1 MKMRL
6 LYAVPVFLLL
16 FLGSC
21 TSDSLEE
28 TPVLEAEN
36 VITIEQDLLDIVNEH
51 RLTLNTNALEFS
63 NIAYKY
69 ANIHTDYMI
78 AKGSISHDNFSSR
91 ATNINSEVEVEMVAE
106 NVAKDY
112 QSAIDAF
119 QGWYTSSSHKKTME
133 GDFTH
138 TGISVKKD
146 EQGNF
151 YFTQL
156 FYKQ

>member
-1 MKMRL
+1 
-6 LYAVPVFLLL
+6 LL

>member
-16 FLGSC
+16 FLNSC
-21 TSDSLEE
+21 TSDSIDD

-36 VITIEQDLLDIVNEH
+36 VLTIEQDLLDIVNEH
-51 RLTLNTNALEFS
+51 RLSLKTNTLVFS
-63 NIAYKY
+63 DVAYKY
-69 ANIHTDYMI
+69 ANLHTDYMI
-78 AKGSISHDNFSSR
+78 SKGSISHDNFSSR
-91 ATNINSEVEVEMVAE
+91 ASNIDSEISVEMVAE

-112 QSAIDAF
+112 QSALEAF
-119 QGWYTSSSHKKTME
+119 EGWYISSSHKKTME

-146 EQGNF
+146 DLGNY

>member
-1 MKMRL
+1 MRL

-16 FLGSC
+16 FLDSC
-21 TSDSLEE
+21 TSDSIEE
-28 TPVLEAEN
+28 TSILEAEN
-36 VITIEQDLLDIVNEH
+36 VVTIEQDLLDIVNEH
-51 RLTLNTNALEFS
+51 RLTLNANTLKFS
-63 NIAYKY
+63 DIAYKY
-69 ANIHTDYMI
+69 ANIHTNYMI

-91 ATNINSEVEVEMVAE
+91 ATDINSEVEVEMVAE

-112 QSAIDAF
+112 LSAIDAF
-119 QGWYTSSSHKKTME
+119 QGWYNSSSHKKTME

-146 EQGNF
+146 EQGNY

>member
-6 LYAVPVFLLL
+6 HYAVAVLFVV

-21 TSDSLEE
+21 TSDPIEDTL
-28 TPVLEAEN
+28 VVEAKN
-36 VITIEQDLLDIVNEH
+36 AITIEQDLLEIVNAH
-51 RLTLNTNALEFS
+51 RLTLKANPLEFS
-63 NIAYKY
+63 DVAYKY

-91 ATNINSEVEVEMVAE
+91 ASNINSEVTVDIVAE

-112 QSAIDAF
+112 QTAVEAF
-119 QGWYTSSSHKKTME
+119 QGWYISSSHKKTME

-146 EQGNF
+146 DLGNY

>member
-16 FLGSC
+16 FLNSC
-21 TSDSLEE
+21 TSDSPEE

-36 VITIEQDLLDIVNEH
+36 VITIEQDLLNIVNQH

-112 QSAIDAF
+112 QSAIEAF
-119 QGWYTSSSHKKTME
+119 QGWYTSSSHRKTME
-133 GDFTH
+133 GDFTL

-146 EQGNF
+146 NSGNF

>member
-1 MKMRL
+1 MRL

>member
-21 TSDSLEE
+21 TSDSVDD

-36 VITIEQDLLDIVNEH
+36 VLTIEQDLLKIVNEH
-51 RLTLNTNALEFS
+51 RLSLNTNTLEFS
-63 NIAYKY
+63 DVAYKY
-69 ANIHTDYMI
+69 ANLHTDYMI
-78 AKGSISHDNFSSR
+78 SKGSISHDNFSSR
-91 ATNINSEVEVEMVAE
+91 ASNINTEIAVEMVAE

-112 QSAIDAF
+112 QTAIEAF
-119 QGWYTSSSHKKTME
+119 EGWYTSSSHKKTME

-146 EQGNF
+146 DLGNY

>member
-6 LYAVPVFLLL
+6 LYAVTVFLLL

-21 TSDSLEE
+21 TSDSIDD

-36 VITIEQDLLDIVNEH
+36 VLTIEQDLLDLINAH
-51 RLTLNTNALEFS
+51 RLSLHTNTLDFS
-63 NIAYKY
+63 DVAYKY
-69 ANIHTDYMI
+69 ANLHTDYMI
-78 AKGSISHDNFSSR
+78 SKGSISHDNFSSR
-91 ATNINSEVEVEMVAE
+91 ASNINSEIAVEMVAE

-112 QSAIDAF
+112 QTALEAF
-119 QGWYTSSSHKKTME
+119 EGWYTSRNHKKTME

-146 EQGNF
+146 ELGNY

>member
-1 MKMRL
+1 MRL

-21 TSDSLEE
+21 TSDSIDD

-36 VITIEQDLLDIVNEH
+36 VLFIEQELLDIVNEH
-51 RLTLNTNALEFS
+51 RLSLNTNALAFS
-63 NIAYKY
+63 DVAYKY
-69 ANIHTDYMI
+69 ANLHTDYMI
-78 AKGSISHDNFSSR
+78 SKGSISHDNFSSR
-91 ATNINSEVEVEMVAE
+91 ASNIDSEISVEMVAE

-112 QSAIDAF
+112 QTAIEAF
-119 QGWYTSSSHKKTME
+119 EGWYVSSSHKKTME

-146 EQGNF
+146 DFGNY

>member
-16 FLGSC
+16 FLNSC
-21 TSDSLEE
+21 TSDSPEE
-28 TPVLEAEN
+28 TSVLEAEN
-36 VITIEQDLLDIVNEH
+36 VITIEQDLLNIVNQH
-51 RLTLNTNALEFS
+51 RLTLNANALEFS

-78 AKGSISHDNFSSR
+78 AKGSLSHDNFSSR

-112 QSAIDAF
+112 QSAIEAF
-119 QGWYTSSSHKKTME
+119 QGWYISSSHKKTME

-146 EQGNF
+146 NSGNF